1 MRQDLGPDPHPLRLY
16 RQRHGITLQALAK
29 RAGTSHSTIIGLE
42 RGVIAQPGFDLIR
55 RVSAATGG
63 QVSEIRIILWH
74 HARAQQK
81 AAA

>member
-1 MRQDLGPDPHPLRLY
+1 MRQDLEPDPHPLRRY
-16 RQRHGITLQALAK
+16 RERHGVTLQAMAT

-42 RGVIAQPGFDLIR
+42 RGIIEQPGFDLVR

-63 QVSEIRIILWH
+63 EVSEIRIILWH
-74 HARAQQK
+74 HRRAQQK